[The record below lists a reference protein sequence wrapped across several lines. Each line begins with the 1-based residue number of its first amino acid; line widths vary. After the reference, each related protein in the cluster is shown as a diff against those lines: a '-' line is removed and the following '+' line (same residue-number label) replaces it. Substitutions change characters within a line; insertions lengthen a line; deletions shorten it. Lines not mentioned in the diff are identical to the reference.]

1 MTVLIMRL
9 NCFVSVFSVC
19 GSRLF
24 IILSVFIV
32 SIFCFFVGL
41 ELKVVISYFIAC
53 RSFIA
58 ICFSSLILIILTRLV
73 VVIWCINSGLK
84 IVISSY
90 NSGSADSILIFF
102 GSGIIYC

>member
-1 MTVLIMRL
+1 MVLIMRL

-19 GSRLF
+19 GLWLF

-41 ELKVVISYFIAC
+41 ELKVVILYFIVC

-58 ICFSSLILIILTRLV
+58 ICFSLLILIILMWLV

-84 IVISSY
+84 IVILLY
-90 NSGSADSILIFF
+90 NSGLVDSISIFF